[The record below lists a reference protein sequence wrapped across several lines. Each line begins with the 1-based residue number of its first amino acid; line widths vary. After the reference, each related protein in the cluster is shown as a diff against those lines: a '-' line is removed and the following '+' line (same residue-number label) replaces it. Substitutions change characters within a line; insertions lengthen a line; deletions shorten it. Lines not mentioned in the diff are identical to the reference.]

1 MKLSSGKWNYKN
13 LFLADIQTLGIFCRR
28 VKYKIKNANTNTLLF
43 AVYEYTDLQAAVT
56 SLQFRTES
64 RLCLPV
70 YAHVS
75 HDFTPHPGETRESL
89 SGKIGETIDRKKM
102 SITTNPNVHR
112 FINKKIS
119 EYVMYIVYTSRTSY
133 MYIYM

>member
-1 MKLSSGKWNYKN
+1 MP
-13 LFLADIQTLGIFCRR
+13 LFT
-28 VKYKIKNANTNTLLF
+28 
-43 AVYEYTDLQAAVT
+43 VYGYTDLQAAVT

-89 SGKIGETIDRKKM
+89 SGKIDKTIDRKKM
-102 SITTNPNVHR
+102 SITTN
-112 FINKKIS
+112 F
-119 EYVMYIVYTSRTSY
+119 TDL
-133 MYIYM
+133 

>member
-1 MKLSSGKWNYKN
+1 M
-13 LFLADIQTLGIFCRR
+13 
-28 VKYKIKNANTNTLLF
+28 KYKIKNANITLLF
-43 AVYEYTDLQAAVT
+43 AVYGYTDLQAAVT

-89 SGKIGETIDRKKM
+89 SGKIGKTIDRKKM

-112 FINKKIS
+112 FINKKSLNTHIHNTNL
-119 EYVMYIVYTSRTSY
+119 IFR
-133 MYIYM
+133 IYL

>member
-1 MKLSSGKWNYKN
+1 M
-13 LFLADIQTLGIFCRR
+13 FAIFCRR
-28 VKYKIKNANTNTLLF
+28 MKYKIKNANTTLLF
-43 AVYEYTDLQAAVT
+43 AVYGYTDLQAVVT

-89 SGKIGETIDRKKM
+89 SGKIGKMIDCKKM

-112 FINKKIS
+112 FINKKSLNTHIHNTNL
-119 EYVMYIVYTSRTSY
+119 IFR
-133 MYIYM
+133 IYL